1 MPIFWTL
8 SSQQPVRAASLAAA
22 NRVQR
27 CANPYHTVSV
37 ASGTP
42 TQRFLNL
49 QVAVQSFEIGWNYT
63 DGERIARPQDVTAVG
78 PSPVTAVTLAPP
90 QVSSTAGHFYNAAVL
105 LSEELL
111 SRIERVQSRW
121 LERRPCRHEGHHTLR
136 LQLASFLLYLR
147 KGRGRGSQID
157 CKPAA
162 GFGSSSCQSHRQ
174 QSSVDTHLTRKGMP
188 DAPLVCGG
196 RR

>member
-1 MPIFWTL
+1 MPIFWML
-8 SSQQPVRAASLAAA
+8 SNQHPVRAASLAAA

-27 CANPYHTVSV
+27 CANPYDTVSV
-37 ASGTP
+37 ASGM
-42 TQRFLNL
+42 QKQSFLNL

-90 QVSSTAGHFYNAAVL
+90 QVSGTGGHSYNAAVL
-105 LSEELL
+105 LSEDLF

-121 LERRPCRHEGHHTLR
+121 LERRPCHHEGHHTLRR

-147 KGRGRGSQID
+147 KGHGRGSQID
-157 CKPAA
+157 
-162 GFGSSSCQSHRQ
+162 
-174 QSSVDTHLTRKGMP
+174 L
-188 DAPLVCGG
+188 PLVLAAVPVI
-196 RR
+196 RIASKAL